1 MSSVLFPTRS
11 PTLYFVTLA
20 PTSVTI
26 PAMVHSFSSDVIL
39 TKRGKSSNG
48 KEIMKVM
55 DLNVNNGD
63 EITLLVNGAYEQVAI
78 IKEFPFKRGF

>member
-1 MSSVLFPTRS
+1 
-11 PTLYFVTLA
+11 
-20 PTSVTI
+20 
-26 PAMVHSFSSDVIL
+26 MVHSFSSDVIL

-63 EITLLVNGAYEQVAI
+63 EITLLVNGAYKQVAI